1 MLIGMRKQIHFVS
14 YVNLNKK
21 MFICHLALPTRWQK
35 EEFIMAKN
43 KKKVS
48 TPSETALCELEK
60 EFLHREKMYESALTF
75 LNNSD
80 TIKGFISQ
88 ETFEKTFKKVPG
100 IKEEQQKFVEEV
112 RIRLEK
118 IFVDCLETAE
128 SDEEHFSLIEDLVS
142 LSNEIENN
150 TMMKI
155 DLDGWKTL
163 YNDKIYPY
171 IISVESF
178 LSLFT
183 PDIKSQ
189 KGTTSSLKPTLK
201 YNHKILKNF
210 IIGGIGQII
219 ISFYTWSL
227 QVLRNPTTNNQ

>member
-1 MLIGMRKQIHFVS
+1 
-14 YVNLNKK
+14 
-21 MFICHLALPTRWQK
+21 
-35 EEFIMAKN
+35 MAKN
-43 KKKVS
+43 KKKIS
-48 TPSETALCELEK
+48 TPSEKALCELEK

-201 YNHKILKNF
+201 YNQKILKNF
-210 IIGGIGQII
+210 IICGIGQII

-227 QVLRNPTTNNQ
+227 QVLRNPTANNQ

>member
-1 MLIGMRKQIHFVS
+1 
-14 YVNLNKK
+14 
-21 MFICHLALPTRWQK
+21 
-35 EEFIMAKN
+35 MAKN
-43 KKKVS
+43 KKKIS
-48 TPSETALCELEK
+48 TPSEKALCELEK

-227 QVLRNPTTNNQ
+227 QVLRNPTANNQ

>member
-1 MLIGMRKQIHFVS
+1 
-14 YVNLNKK
+14 
-21 MFICHLALPTRWQK
+21 
-35 EEFIMAKN
+35 MAKN

-48 TPSETALCELEK
+48 TPSEKALYELEK
-60 EFLHREKMYESALTF
+60 EFLLREKFYESNLAF

-112 RIRLEK
+112 RIRLKK

-128 SDEEHFSLIEDLVS
+128 SDEEHFSLIEDLVN

-155 DLDGWKTL
+155 DLDGWKAL
-163 YNDKIYPY
+163 YNDRIYPY

-189 KGTTSSLKPTLK
+189 KGITSSLNPTLK
-201 YNHKILKNF
+201 YDHKILKNF

>member
-1 MLIGMRKQIHFVS
+1 
-14 YVNLNKK
+14 
-21 MFICHLALPTRWQK
+21 
-35 EEFIMAKN
+35 MAKN

-48 TPSETALCELEK
+48 TPSEKALCELEK

-210 IIGGIGQII
+210 IIGGTGQII

-227 QVLRNPTTNNQ
+227 QVLRNPTANNQ

>member
-1 MLIGMRKQIHFVS
+1 
-14 YVNLNKK
+14 